1 MLTGYVLVKIKQ
13 KTEVMRLLFAKQAPA
28 EPGHGGYV
36 LLLELRRWCAGYLKV
51 RMGSHSRAQWLW
63 RDRCFRLVCAVCLE
77 CTVSLSV
84 CSELR
89 RKRYA
94 PLFQCGRAAS
104 AYNFSGNINGSYEI
118 GCELQ
123 RKRIECAI
131 MIKAA
136 LADEEKE
143 NEL

>member
-1 MLTGYVLVKIKQ
+1 MHF
-13 KTEVMRLLFAKQAPA
+13 LFAKQAPA

-36 LLLELRRWCAGYLKV
+36 LLLELDDRAGYLKV
-51 RMGSHSRAQWLW
+51 RMGSHRMAQWLW

-89 RKRYA
+89 RERSA

-104 AYNFSGNINGSYEI
+104 A
-118 GCELQ
+118 
-123 RKRIECAI
+123 
-131 MIKAA
+131 
-136 LADEEKE
+136 
-143 NEL
+143 